1 MFDIQFGVELG
12 VPVSAGATTQS
23 HICARGRGTY
33 SEDITSVGEAPIG

>member
-12 VPVSAGATTQS
+12 VLVFAGATTQS
-23 HICARGRGTY
+23 YICAREWETY